1 MKKLHG
7 SRGETLI
14 EVLASI
20 LIASLSVALMFGCVM
35 VSTRMD
41 ERARDV
47 DIQHY
52 DGLSAADAQP
62 APAAGTALPPE
73 RVTISRIADPD
84 NDDTPLASQ
93 SVDVELY
100 GTKAG
105 DMFSYSYKRERP

>member
-52 DGLSAADAQP
+52 EGLSAADAQP
-62 APAAGTALPPE
+62 APAAGTTLPPGT
-73 RVTISRIADPD
+73 VTVARINPD
-84 NDDTPLASQ
+84 TDAALASE

-105 DMFSYSYKRERP
+105 DMFSYSYKR